1 MPFSVVAAWIW
12 VESLLYIGGENLLL
26 WCKES
31 AGSLLNQMLM
41 CTVICKVG
49 FPTGKGVPEAGGR
62 SGCQLPAT
70 DTQGAAMS
78 GNCWISITGLVCAA
92 GSCCEVAARGN
103 PTASCGCLRADPDRS
118 VTGLLVELSLLWTPP
133 DHVSGKPSNVC
144 WVLGKMNYA
153 SVLFWEVK
161 ALCLSFVLLSS

>member
-1 MPFSVVAAWIW
+1 MPFSVVAMWIW
-12 VESLLYIGGENLLL
+12 AESLLYFGGEDLLL
-26 WCKES
+26 WCKKS

-49 FPTGKGVPEAGGR
+49 FPAGKGVPEARGR
-62 SGCQLPAT
+62 SGCQLPET

-103 PTASCGCLRADPDRS
+103 PH
-118 VTGLLVELSLLWTPP
+118 SLLWLSRGWSWQICHWAPSGAEFSVNTPWP
-133 DHVSGKPSNVC
+133 CFRQIFKYMLGAWEDGLCFSGR
-144 WVLGKMNYA
+144 
-153 SVLFWEVK
+153 
-161 ALCLSFVLLSS
+161 